1 MQTDALLAACAG
13 SAPGL
18 RSLNLRLCS
27 LLTAPALLAC
37 VEALN
42 RLGTLQV
49 SGVVRHHSV
58 LWHLAAAI
66 KQARAGVRLVW

>member
-1 MQTDALLAACAG
+1 VQTDALLAACAG

-37 VEALN
+37 VEALT
-42 RLGTLQV
+42 RLRTLQV
-49 SGVVRHHSV
+49 SGVVRHDSV
-58 LWHLAAAI
+58 LRQLVAAI
-66 KQARAGVRLVW
+66 KQARPGVRLVW